1 MEKELIRLLRANEI
15 ECRISTISEK
25 GLSLL
30 LYKDAR
36 VDQRILDETFGPFG
50 WKRSHQCID
59 GNLYCTVEIYDME
72 SGCWVSKQ
80 DVGTMG
86 FAEKEKSQASDSFK
100 RACFNWGIGREL
112 YSAPFIWIPA
122 GKVEIQRKDN
132 KLQCY
137 ERFSVQ
143 FIEYTGEREIAAL
156 IIVNEKGQ
164 VMYEMKAKK
173 QSTDRGQNI
182 AKEQSTTKEQGAAKG
197 QRVAKE
203 QGAANG
209 ENTTRNQGS
218 AKEQSITKG
227 QKMTAEQRTVGQQDT
242 DIHQKT
248 SEKDGAIISSAQ
260 RNSLEAE
267 LQRTG
272 VGMDA
277 VMQRYQ
283 IDEPEQIS
291 QELYDRVMQA
301 LAKTKTVQAA

>member
-59 GNLYCTVEIYDME
+59 GNLYCTVEIYDKE

-122 GKVEIQRKDN
+122 SRTTIQEKNN
-132 KLQCY
+132 KLVCY
-137 ERFSVQ
+137 DKFYVRS
-143 FIEYTGEREIAAL
+143 IEYNAEREIATL
-156 IIVNEKGQ
+156 TIGNEKNQ
-164 VMYEMKAKK
+164 VVYEMKSGQQTTEKQQGTAK
-173 QSTDRGQNI
+173 QQNVGDRRKMTEQQNVTEQQNI
-182 AKEQSTTKEQGAAKG
+182 S
-197 QRVAKE
+197 
-203 QGAANG
+203 
-209 ENTTRNQGS
+209 
-218 AKEQSITKG
+218 
-227 QKMTAEQRTVGQQDT
+227 MEQR
-242 DIHQKT
+242 KLL
-248 SEKDGAIISSAQ
+248 
-260 RNSLEAE
+260 NAE

-272 VGMDA
+272 VGMEA
-277 VMQRYQ
+277 VMDRYQ
-283 IDEPEQIS
+283 INEPEQIS
-291 QELYDRVMQA
+291 QELYDKVMKA
-301 LAKTKTVQAA
+301 LAKTKTAQAA